1 MLPQYHPVV
10 PVVKESEMN
19 TAVLTRTLTVN
30 AAFLAE
36 IKEDNFRLRE
46 LLSEGADDAAH
57 GNLGR
62 ITVRER
68 VELYFAIRDQLG
80 LHFAL
85 EDAYGYFHDAI
96 EEQPWLA
103 KNAKKLQSQHDILFR
118 QLCVVVDAAECILYR
133 EYNAICVKELLEAF
147 MEFYARLAEHEHAE
161 NELIL
166 AAFDDD
172 IGVGD

>member
-1 MLPQYHPVV
+1 
-10 PVVKESEMN
+10 MN

-36 IKEDNFRLRE
+36 IKEDNYRLRE
-46 LLSEGADDAAH
+46 LLSQGAEDAAN

-62 ITVRER
+62 ISARER
-68 VELYFAIRDQLG
+68 AELYIAIRDQLG

-96 EEQPWLA
+96 EDKPWLT
-103 KNAKKLQSQHDILFR
+103 KNAKALQGQHDIIFR
-118 QLCVVVDAAECILYR
+118 NLCSVVDAAECILYR
-133 EYNAICVKELLEAF
+133 EYNAIRLRELLEAF
-147 MEFYARLAEHEHAE
+147 MKFYGRLAEHEHAE

>member
-1 MLPQYHPVV
+1 
-10 PVVKESEMN
+10 MN

-36 IKEDNFRLRE
+36 IKEDNYRLRE
-46 LLSEGADDAAH
+46 LLSEAATDAAN
-57 GNLGR
+57 GSLGR
-62 ITVRER
+62 ISARKR
-68 VELYFAIRDQLG
+68 VELYIAIRDQLG

-96 EEQPWLA
+96 EDKPWLA
-103 KNAKKLQSQHDILFR
+103 KNANALQGQHDMIFR
-118 QLCVVVDAAECILYR
+118 NLCFVVDAAECILYR
-133 EYNAICVKELLEAF
+133 EYNAIRLKELLDEF
-147 MEFYARLAEHEHAE
+147 MEFYNLLSEHEHAE

>member
-1 MLPQYHPVV
+1 MLSPYHPVA
-10 PVVKESEMN
+10 KESEMN

-30 AAFLAE
+30 AAFLSE
-36 IKEDNFRLRE
+36 IKEDNCRLRE
-46 LLSEGADDAAH
+46 LLTEGADDAAH

-62 ITVRER
+62 ISARDR
-68 VELYFAIRDQLG
+68 VELYLAIRDQLG

-103 KNAKKLQSQHDILFR
+103 INAKRLQSQHDMIFR
-118 QLCVVVDAAECILYR
+118 HLCVVVDAAECILYR
-133 EYNAICVKELLEAF
+133 EYNAIRVKELLEAF
-147 MEFYARLAEHEHAE
+147 MAFYCQLAEHEHAE